1 MNTKNKGNVAPG
13 AATKTETKAETA
25 TISNPKI
32 ELSQVTI
39 GPRKEEETK
48 AETTPQP
55 PQPPQ
60 EQKPKPLTI
69 EQRRAKAELFEILL
83 NKHDLAQAAKQK
95 MDAFLIGA
103 DDNSQAITL
112 KDKNNNSFSTGNP
125 IVMEMCID
133 VIKNHINKQCGTIEM
148 EIMDFI
154 I

>member
-39 GPRKEEETK
+39 GPRKEEQPPQ

-55 PQPPQ
+55 PQEP
-60 EQKPKPLTI
+60 KPKPLTI

-125 IVMEMCID
+125 AIMEMCIE
-133 VIKNHINKQCGTIEM
+133 VIKNHIHKQCGTIEM